1 MKTNIITL
9 VLALAIT
16 VVAQAQIIDIHVHSY
31 SSEEYW
37 GGGPHPTGAQS
48 PATAKE
54 HLKQTIAQMDKHNIE
69 YAVVSG
75 SVSSVDEYVAADPRF
90 IPGYSDEEFIP
101 IAVFEQRIK
110 DGKIKV
116 FGEIGAVYQGRT
128 LADSVY
134 GPYLRLCEQY
144 DIPVAYH
151 TGGGPPRTPYTCCPK
166 FRISLGDPLLI
177 EDVLVKY
184 PKLRIYLMHGG
195 EVFFEHAL
203 RMMKLYPQLY
213 VDLGVLLWVDPIVKD
228 YAVRLLK
235 QAKQVGLLDRVMFG
249 SDQMVW
255 PEAINKS
262 VAFLNEQ
269 EYLSEEEKKM
279 IFYENAKRFLK
290 IE

>member
-1 MKTNIITL
+1 MKTNIII
-9 VLALAIT
+9 LALALATT
-16 VVAQAQIIDIHVHSY
+16 VVAQAQIIDMHVHSY
-31 SSEEYW
+31 TEESYW
-37 GGGPHPTGAQS
+37 GVRQHQAGFKS
-48 PATAKE
+48 PESAEE
-54 HLKQTIAQMDKHNIE
+54 HMKQTIAQMDKHNIE

-75 SVSSVDEYVAADPRF
+75 NVSSVDKYVASDSRF

-101 IAVFEQRIK
+101 IVAFEQRIK

-134 GPYLRLCEQY
+134 APYLRLCEQY

-151 TGGGPPRTPYTCCPK
+151 TGGGPPSTPYTCCPK
-166 FRISLGDPLLI
+166 FRISFGDPLLI

-255 PEAINKS
+255 PDAINRS
-262 VAFLNEQ
+262 VAFLNAQ
-269 EYLSEEEKKM
+269 EYLSEEEKTM